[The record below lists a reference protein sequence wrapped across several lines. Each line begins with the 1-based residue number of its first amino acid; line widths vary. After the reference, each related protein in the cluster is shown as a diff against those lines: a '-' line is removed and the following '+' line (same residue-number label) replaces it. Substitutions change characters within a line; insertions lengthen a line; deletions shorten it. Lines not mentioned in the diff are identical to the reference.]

1 MLIDS
6 HAHLFLEQ
14 FNEDLASTIERAK
27 QSGVT
32 HIFMPNI
39 DSSTLKP
46 LLDTCEAYKDICY
59 PMIGLHPTSVGDNY
73 LDELAVIDAELA
85 KPNNYVAIGEIGV
98 DLYWDKTFVNEQIV
112 AFEHQIKLA
121 LKYDLPIVI
130 HLRDSFKE
138 IVQTLSKYK
147 NEPLRGIFHSFG
159 GTLDEASELL
169 SFPGFMLGINGVVTF
184 KNSNLSEVLVD
195 VPLSRIVVETDS
207 PYLAPVPY
215 RGKRNESAYVSNV
228 AQKLAE
234 IYDTEYRVVANIT
247 STNALKVFGMTK

>member
-195 VPLSRIVVETDS
+195 VSLSRIVVETDS
-207 PYLAPVPY
+207 PYLAPVTY
-215 RGKRNESAYVSNV
+215 RGKRNESAYVSSV